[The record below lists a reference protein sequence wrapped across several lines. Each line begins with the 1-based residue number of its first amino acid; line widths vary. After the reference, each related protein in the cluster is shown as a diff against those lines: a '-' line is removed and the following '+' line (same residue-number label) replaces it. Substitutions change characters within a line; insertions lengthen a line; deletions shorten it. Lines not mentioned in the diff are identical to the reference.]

1 MIQVANSNQMTT
13 HLQLWPICT
22 RSRPRASALPPF
34 WRFRILHFFHQA
46 IILSQNHPGT
56 QHPYLP
62 LVIQPKPKP
71 EIPGMSSGTP
81 SCTRDPRL
89 VRAREASSGTGDIF
103 QGCFVSF
110 VFFSLIG
117 LLSKAE
123 SLGGCRGRDL
133 YTDDLMDSES
143 RECAG

>member
-1 MIQVANSNQMTT
+1 MHSMNKSAARIRGPTHEIANSGQSS
-13 HLQLWPICT
+13 L
-22 RSRPRASALPPF
+22 SRVLVLRLF
-34 WRFRILHFFHQA
+34 RRFGVSEYSTSSIRPSFFLRIT
-46 IILSQNHPGT
+46 PEPK
-56 QHPYLP
+56 HPYLP

-133 YTDDLMDSES
+133 CTDD
-143 RECAG
+143 

>member
-1 MIQVANSNQMTT
+1 
-13 HLQLWPICT
+13 
-22 RSRPRASALPPF
+22 
-34 WRFRILHFFHQA
+34 
-46 IILSQNHPGT
+46 
-56 QHPYLP
+56 
-62 LVIQPKPKP
+62 
-71 EIPGMSSGTP
+71 
-81 SCTRDPRL
+81 

-133 YTDDLMDSES
+133 YTDDLMIDGQRITRMRRLMILRLIAREARVVYRES
-143 RECAG
+143 I